1 MFVKWTVVRNSLC
14 LCHLVYMPY
23 LYVRED
29 KKTKLKVVTKEERIL
44 AASIQVQQHQ
54 SLLILRSINDA
65 DDGKDYFQ

>member
-1 MFVKWTVVRNSLC
+1 
-14 LCHLVYMPY
+14 MPY